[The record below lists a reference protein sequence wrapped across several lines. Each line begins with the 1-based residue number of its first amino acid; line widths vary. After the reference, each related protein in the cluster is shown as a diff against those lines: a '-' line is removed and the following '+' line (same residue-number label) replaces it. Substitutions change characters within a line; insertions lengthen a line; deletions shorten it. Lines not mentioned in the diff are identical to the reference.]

1 MADRKGFALIITII
15 LILIV
20 AAIML
25 GIASFIVNSEYLIT
39 AKTAR
44 EVALYDAQAGIY
56 WSLIDYITDGSITK
70 VTSDSSVGIGS
81 YKVGKDAN
89 LLLVDAD
96 LPRGITTT
104 SLTNIGLTN
113 IGTSSITINRVVMQ
127 WGFGGNITRVTLG
140 GASGPGYSWTGTKT
154 SPADITLTTPYTIA
168 AAATY
173 ANNNFTFSSSI
184 PLNAVISVTFY
195 CSGDGSSREA
205 MLYNNGRSGN
215 KEFSITATGKS
226 VAGKWTWKRTI
237 EATYDVGTS
246 KITSWN
252 ETESHL

>member
-1 MADRKGFALIITII
+1 MADRKGFALVVVII
-15 LILIV
+15 LILVI

-25 GIASFIVNSEYLIT
+25 GLASFVVNSEYLVT
-39 AKTAR
+39 SRAAR
-44 EVALYDAQAGIY
+44 ETALYDAQAGIY
-56 WSLIDYITDGSITK
+56 WALIDYITDSSITK
-70 VTSDSSVGIGS
+70 VTSDSSLGVGS

-89 LLLVDAD
+89 LLLIDAD
-96 LPRGITTT
+96 RPLGITTT
-104 SLTNIGLTN
+104 SLTNIGLAN
-113 IGTSSITINRVVMQ
+113 IGTSSVIINRVVMQ
-127 WGFGGNITRVTLG
+127 WSFGGNITRVTLG

-154 SPADITLTTPYTIA
+154 SPADIILSTPYTIA
-168 AAATY
+168 AAGTY
-173 ANNNFTFSSSI
+173 ANNSFLFSSAV
-184 PLNAVISVTFY
+184 PLNAVISATFY

-215 KEFSITATGKS
+215 KEFSITATGK
-226 VAGKWTWKRTI
+226 VAAGKLTWKRTI